1 MASEKLW
8 RNMDRIRDTRSVF
21 ASFWM
26 LRVRGSSWFLTISNQ
41 KNKWKN
47 KKKNKKKK
55 KKWKIDGKRK
65 VLARYRTATW
75 YILTFTFVL
84 DGYSP
89 RLIPF
94 SDPKYVHPL
103 PRPAEHLSKEKSE
116 EIDGERKALAKP
128 CHTTRYTLT
137 FSSFLDTQSP
147 RLTQFFDQKK
157 ETKVYLSLG
166 QGGKVKK
173 WMASEKRQRNIAALR
188 DTSSLLAPF
197 WILEVRGWPNSLT
210 EKKTKQK
217 YLSLGQGGKVKK

>member
-1 MASEKLW
+1 MASERCW
-8 RNMDRIRDTRSVF
+8 RDIALLRDIYSR
-21 ASFWM
+21 
-26 LRVRGSSWFLTISNQ
+26 
-41 KNKWKN
+41 
-47 KKKNKKKK
+47 
-55 KKWKIDGKRK
+55 
-65 VLARYRTATW
+65 
-75 YILTFTFVL
+75 FTFVL

-166 QGGKVKK
+166 QGGK
-173 WMASEKRQRNIAALR
+173 SEKMDGERKAPAKYRCTTRYKLTFSSFLDTRSPRLTQFFDRKKNETKVSITGSRRKSEKIDGKRKAL
-188 DTSSLLAPF
+188 A
-197 WILEVRGWPNSLT
+197 
-210 EKKTKQK
+210 K
-217 YLSLGQGGKVKK
+217 YG

>member
-1 MASEKLW
+1 MASERCWRDIALLRDIYSRLPSFWMDTVRGSSHSLTQNMSIHSLGLRSTCQRKKVKKSMASEKRW
-8 RNMDRIRDTRSVF
+8 RNLATLRDTRS
-21 ASFWM
+21 
-26 LRVRGSSWFLTISNQ
+26 
-41 KNKWKN
+41 
-47 KKKNKKKK
+47 
-55 KKWKIDGKRK
+55 
-65 VLARYRTATW
+65 
-75 YILTFTFVL
+75 
-84 DGYSP
+84 
-89 RLIPF
+89 
-94 SDPKYVHPL
+94 
-103 PRPAEHLSKEKSE
+103 
-116 EIDGERKALAKP
+116 
-128 CHTTRYTLT
+128 T